1 VLKALCDERLGSWAS
16 TCANNTERNKVM
28 KERMIALG
36 GYLLAAVASVAA
48 LVAVSEL
55 SVADVPS
62 CVNVEGGV

>member
-1 VLKALCDERLGSWAS
+1 
-16 TCANNTERNKVM
+16 M
-28 KERMIALG
+28 KKRMIALG

-55 SVADVPS
+55 SVADAPS